1 MTAKEFF
8 KSTAFK
14 CIAVLLSIVLICGV
28 LLTFCNALFFVP
40 QDERTA
46 RAVAKVFPNEEVTF
60 ETDEVNRKYADASGF
75 TISQAFTMTGEH
87 EGEYLLEV
95 VGKGG
100 YKSGTVTCWVLAEAV
115 GGDTSAPGEF
125 TGIIKVVITANEKQ
139 SFIGN
144 ITGDSIQAVIDCQD
158 EEGFSAYTTDG
169 IKTGATFTLGA
180 IASAM
185 NGAKS
190 YIESVYCGLANPYED
205 WIASSMI
212 DRTTAYT
219 VSGGVVTYNIV
230 TLGNSPVS
238 AFNITVTV
246 GADKKI
252 SAFEITKDG
261 STDAS
266 YSSSIYS
273 GFVGKDA
280 AFFAGIIGE
289 NGENATNSNYG
300 SNGITTGATRSNYLC
315 LSAALFATA
324 NYDTAVAEGGSAQ

>member
-46 RAVAKVFPNEEVTF
+46 RAVAKVLPNEEVTF

-180 IASAM
+180 ISSAM

-190 YIESVYCGLANPYED
+190 YIESVYC
-205 WIASSMI
+205 
-212 DRTTAYT
+212 
-219 VSGGVVTYNIV
+219 
-230 TLGNSPVS
+230 
-238 AFNITVTV
+238 
-246 GADKKI
+246 
-252 SAFEITKDG
+252 
-261 STDAS
+261 
-266 YSSSIYS
+266 
-273 GFVGKDA
+273 
-280 AFFAGIIGE
+280 
-289 NGENATNSNYG
+289 
-300 SNGITTGATRSNYLC
+300 
-315 LSAALFATA
+315 
-324 NYDTAVAEGGSAQ
+324 

>member
-158 EEGFSAYTTDG
+158 EEGFSAYTTDN

-230 TLGNSPVS
+230 TLGNSPAS
-238 AFNITVTV
+238 AFNITVGRQQKLV
-246 GADKKI
+246 DDV
-252 SAFEITKDG
+252 FH
-261 STDAS
+261 
-266 YSSSIYS
+266 
-273 GFVGKDA
+273 V
-280 AFFAGIIGE
+280 FAHVACFRQSRRIGNCKRHIE
-289 NGENATNSNYG
+289 R
-300 SNGITTGATRSNYLC
+300 TRQR
-315 LSAALFATA
+315 LS
-324 NYDTAVAEGGSAQ
+324 